1 MYRPRKILSIILA
14 GGEGKRLYP
23 LTKDRAKPAVP
34 IGGRYRIIDFALNN
48 FINSGL
54 YKIKVLTQFKS
65 NSLNDHLS
73 KAWALSRTLG
83 QYIDAVPAQMRTG
96 PFWYR
101 GTADAVYQNLNLIF
115 DEEPEIVCVFGG
127 DHIYKMD
134 IRQMIKFHEDTD
146 ADITV
151 CAVSVPLE
159 EARKQYGVIEVD
171 KNGRMIGFEEKPSKP
186 KTIPGNAK
194 RTFASMGNYIFKTDK
209 MLKILKQ
216 DALKDTSHD
225 FGKTI
230 IPETF
235 SKYRVFVY
243 DFFNNTHP
251 GMGDNERGYW
261 KDVGTIYSYWQVNM
275 EFVSVTPTFNLYNEE
290 WPIRSYHPDVPPA
303 KFVFADK
310 KHQRIGIATDSLVA
324 EGCIISGGMINK
336 SILFPKV
343 RINSYSQVQESILM
357 DGVNVGRYSKIRRAI
372 IDKGVNIPQKTRI
385 GYDIEEDKKRFQ
397 VSPEGIVV
405 IPKGAVIK

>member
-1 MYRPRKILSIILA
+1 MYRPRNILSMILA
-14 GGEGKRLYP
+14 GGEGARLFP

-34 IGGRYRIIDFALNN
+34 IGGRYRIIDFVLNN

-54 YKIKVLTQFKS
+54 YKLKVLTQFKS

-73 KAWALSRTLG
+73 RAWTLSRTLG
-83 QYIDAVPAQMRTG
+83 HYIDPVPAQMRTG

-101 GTADAVYQNLNLIF
+101 GTADAVYQNFNLIF
-115 DEEPEIVCVFGG
+115 DEEPEILCVFGG

-134 IRQMIKFHEDTD
+134 IRQMIDFHVESD

-151 CAVSVPLE
+151 CAVACPVA
-159 EARKQYGVIEVD
+159 EAAGQYGVIEVD
-171 KNGRMIGFEEKPSKP
+171 KTGRMIGFEEKPAKP
-186 KTIPGNAK
+186 KEIPG
-194 RTFASMGNYIFKTDK
+194 RPGYTLASMGNYIFKTDK
-209 MLKILKQ
+209 MLEILQ
-216 DALKDTSHD
+216 HDALKDTSHD

-230 IPETF
+230 IPEAY

-243 DFFNNTHP
+243 DFSTNTHP
-251 GMGDNERGYW
+251 GMGEQEKGYW

-275 EFVSVTPTFNLYNEE
+275 DFVSVSPTFNLYNDE

-310 KHQRIGIATDSLVA
+310 KNKRIGVATDSLVA
-324 EGCIISGGMINK
+324 EGCIISGGTLDRC
-336 SILFPKV
+336 ILFPKV
-343 RINSYSQVQESILM
+343 RINSYSHVEKSILM
-357 DGVNVGRYSKIRRAI
+357 DSVNIGRHSKIRGTI
-372 IDKGVNIPQKTRI
+372 IDKGVNIPPNTVI
-385 GYDIEEDKKRFQ
+385 GYDPEEDRKRFH

-405 IPKGAVIK
+405 IPKGAVL